1 VNEKH
6 LFFVCTAHNASFFVY
21 CGKLGDFFLLF
32 VCALIVFEGFFRNN
46 KNMRKPKNVKRPV
59 NPFGVLMIVAIVGV
73 IGATYFGEDLQL
85 LPDKTEEIALS
96 ELLEKYD
103 AGELETVQVKETM
116 LVAEAKDGTKFEAVK
131 ELSANVKDLG
141 LDARD
146 AKAKIEIVDSSTSKM
161 WISILVGI
169 VPFLLLIGLILFLS
183 KRAGGV
189 GGENGPFSF
198 GKSKAK
204 MFDKSKNKTKFDDIA
219 GAEEA
224 KAEVMEVV
232 DFLKNPEKYHKMGAK
247 IPRGILMVGPPGTGK
262 TLMARAIAGE
272 ADAPFYSVSGSEFV
286 EMFVGVGASRVRD
299 LFKNAK
305 KHAPAII
312 FIDEIDAIGKKRGN
326 GSGGGHD
333 EREQTLN
340 QILTEMDGFEEGSNV
355 IVIAATNRPDVLD
368 NALLRP
374 GRFDRRVS
382 IELPE
387 MKARK
392 KILMVH
398 AANKKLN
405 KEVMINK
412 IASKTVGFS
421 GADLENIMNE
431 AAISAVKHGKKSI
444 SQEHLEDAVEKVSM
458 GPEKRSRKLN
468 DKEQKIVAYHEV
480 GHALAGHFAAE
491 CDPVHKISI
500 ISRGGALGV
509 TWSLPVEDTFLKSE
523 QRMKD
528 EMVSLHGGRIAE
540 ELTFGEK
547 TTGASND
554 LERITTI
561 ARMMVMTYGMGGD
574 ELGPVVFSER
584 QQERGIIEF
593 KENEYS
599 PETARMIDEKVKELV
614 LESESRCR
622 TILKEK
628 QKLLIEIS
636 EDLLKK
642 ENIYRK
648 AFLEY
653 LGETEEDV
661 TEKTV

>member
-1 VNEKH
+1 
-6 LFFVCTAHNASFFVY
+6 
-21 CGKLGDFFLLF
+21 
-32 VCALIVFEGFFRNN
+32 
-46 KNMRKPKNVKRPV
+46 MRKPKNVKRPV